1 MLQTVSRLLPELP
14 LILMTAVA
22 THLVMSFAQTLMHYK
37 LGHHPI
43 GGKFFRNHIN
53 FHHAHY
59 SKDHLVS
66 RTYLGDEGNNTPF
79 FFIPVF
85 LVGACTYLV
94 LPVDLFVAQ
103 LVACAASFY
112 AHVFFDKEYH
122 MEGSRLQRFAW
133 FRRKQELHFVHH
145 RHANSNFAVIHFF
158 WDRILGTYRRPD
170 AAQTPQ
176 TVVRAPTDGYVT
188 QLFLSPGMMA
198 VPLAL
203 RPVMVFVHSHD
214 NLFAV
219 AFQQN
224 ALQRVRVG
232 DEAEI
237 AFDAIPGRVF
247 KGRIK
252 RVIDA
257 VSQFVADAHGSQSM
271 PDGNAI
277 DLIPIAD
284 KVARGLI
291 PRECLCDLARDPV
304 RGRMRCDVDPD
315 EVSAG
320 QPHDDEGIEQVEAK
334 GRGAH
339 AAGRRLMRA
348 ARSCYA
354 FVSALSPTTRSCS
367 SLALLMRYSNSRP
380 L

>member
-37 LGHHPI
+37 LGHHPM

-122 MEGSRLQRFAW
+122 VEGSRFQRFAW

-158 WDRILGTYRRPD
+158 WDRIL
-170 AAQTPQ
+170 
-176 TVVRAPTDGYVT
+176 
-188 QLFLSPGMMA
+188 
-198 VPLAL
+198 VPI
-203 RPVMVFVHSHD
+203 
-214 NLFAV
+214 
-219 AFQQN
+219 
-224 ALQRVRVG
+224 
-232 DEAEI
+232 E
-237 AFDAIPGRVF
+237 
-247 KGRIK
+247 
-252 RVIDA
+252 
-257 VSQFVADAHGSQSM
+257 
-271 PDGNAI
+271 
-277 DLIPIAD
+277 
-284 KVARGLI
+284 
-291 PRECLCDLARDPV
+291 
-304 RGRMRCDVDPD
+304 GRMRDRL
-315 EVSAG
+315 S
-320 QPHDDEGIEQVEAK
+320 
-334 GRGAH
+334 
-339 AAGRRLMRA
+339 RRWIR
-348 ARSCYA
+348 R
-354 FVSALSPTTRSCS
+354 F
-367 SLALLMRYSNSRP
+367 
-380 L
+380 